1 MCRADWF
8 AYYAG
13 ARSQA
18 CAGCIKLPTAA
29 SVYLRVPTRIVMAAL
44 DHDPIKLNQ
53 DQGLAFYLSIIFSKT
68 DDTRCLDPPERGRL
82 RLCASEQSGGQLA
95 VDADE
100 RVELL
105 ALGIG
110 HHRHGLV
117 HYKQAEIGDV
127 LTDGDRQ
134 GVFGIGGRYHED
146 RPELAI
152 VEQRRIE
159 LGFLAIPAVD
169 DGLQP

>member
-18 CAGCIKLPTAA
+18 CAGCIKLPA
-29 SVYLRVPTRIVMAAL
+29 AAL
-44 DHDPIKLNQ
+44 
-53 DQGLAFYLSIIFSKT
+53 
-68 DDTRCLDPPERGRL
+68 ERGRL

-127 LTDGDRQ
+127 LADGNGQ
-134 GVFGIGGRYHED
+134 SVFGIGGRYHED
-146 RPELAI
+146 RPKLAI
-152 VEQRRIE
+152 VEQRRVE
-159 LGFLAIPAVD
+159 L
-169 DGLQP
+169 